1 MAVNYQMDVINP
13 FQAALSGYGAGA
25 QILQQERTAERQVRQ
40 DEQQGQLFGLQMQE
54 AQARL
59 QTLNDER
66 AKAQRAQASMA
77 KAIEAVQNG
86 EFSSELIAETYAAS
100 PEFGKFLQAERD
112 RLSTEQ
118 KQNLANQNL
127 EIATAIE
134 MDEIPIAQKLYE
146 EMAVAAEN
154 SGKPEDAAAARAMA
168 AQLDTPDGR
177 DVVRTT
183 AYMAAGSVLPSEDFN
198 QRYAN
203 IQAMRGAPLK
213 ATLAELDV
221 DLRKAQ
227 IAREEAATRLD
238 ARRAKME
245 ATTGVE
251 VQSSRQLDDGTTVM
265 VMKDGTRRVLDPKG
279 TLVEGEAA
287 QQAIAAANKAS
298 IDIQG
303 QRAGARSGATMAQG
317 QAKEAFVTL
326 GNIRSNI
333 TNLDK
338 VATLLDKPGV
348 STGVIESQLPTWD
361 ASTIEL
367 RNMRSRLGLDVVGAV
382 TFGALSEGELNL
394 ALDVALPTNLSPPAL
409 KKWVLDKKAAQEK
422 LSNYFS
428 EQVRFLSIPGNTLGD
443 WEQHQINRSRMGAGS
458 GAGAGGGV
466 PDGAEFVRDA
476 SGKLVLKQ

>member
-1 MAVNYQMDVINP
+1 MPVNYQMDVINP
-13 FQAALSGYGAGA
+13 FEAALKGYGAGA
-25 QILQQERTAERQVRQ
+25 QMLQQERTAERQVRQ
-40 DEQQGQLFGLQMQE
+40 DEQQSQLFGLQMQE

-66 AKAQRAQASMA
+66 AKAQRAQASIA
-77 KAIEAVQNG
+77 KAVEAVQNG

-134 MDEIPIAQKLYE
+134 MDEIPIAKQLYE
-146 EMAVAAEN
+146 EMAVAADN

-168 AQLDTPDGR
+168 EQLNTPDGR

-183 AYMAAGSVLPSEDFN
+183 AYMAAGSLLPSEDFN
-198 QRYAN
+198 QRYAS
-203 IQAMRGAPLK
+203 IQAMKGAPLK

-227 IAREEAATRLD
+227 IARENASARLD
-238 ARRAKME
+238 AKRAEME
-245 ATTGVE
+245 TTTGVE
-251 VQSSRQLDDGTTVM
+251 VQSSKIMDDGTTVM
-265 VMKDGTRRVLDPKG
+265 TMKDGTRRVINPQG
-279 TLVEGEAA
+279 QSVEGEAA
-287 QQAIAAANKAS
+287 QQAIAQANKVGTAL
-298 IDIQG
+298 QG
-303 QRAGARSGATMAQG
+303 ERAGARSGATMAQG

-394 ALDVALPTNLSPPAL
+394 ALDVALPTNLSPPDL
-409 KKWVLDKKAAQEK
+409 KKWVLSKKAAQEK

-458 GAGAGGGV
+458 GTQTKPGIAGV
-466 PDGAEFVRDA
+466 KVIP
-476 SGKLVLKQ
+476 